1 MIRIA
6 TIFLLFVST
15 CAQAQQP
22 SIKGGLAA
30 FIKRNIIYPAYS
42 LHHCIQGTVNI
53 GFKLNAKGEVYY
65 TTISKGMG
73 TDLDDEALRLIRM
86 SSGKWIVPLSHDT
99 TALLV
104 VPVNFNLDGYDCR
117 QVSANDIALAI
128 KGYKD
133 EQALVDVVLNY
144 YRNKEKGNLKP
155 EELPKIMKLK
165 AELGIDDDYLNSR
178 IEAGLRK
185 YKQGDRLGA
194 CEEFS
199 FVKYMGSLKAKEY
212 LDKYCK

>member
-15 CAQAQQP
+15 LAKAQQP

-65 TTISKGMG
+65 TAISKGMG

-199 FVKYMGSLKAKEY
+199 FVKYMGSPKAKEY